1 MREENEVLKM
11 ENQKIKKMM
20 KYTRINEIEIEKKVV
35 IEENKRMSAILEEY
49 SNQLVNQE
57 EVEKEN

>member
-1 MREENEVLKM
+1 MREENEVLRM

>member
-1 MREENEVLKM
+1 M

-35 IEENKRMSAILEEY
+35 IEENKRMSAILEDY

-57 EVEKEN
+57 EV

>member
-1 MREENEVLKM
+1 
-11 ENQKIKKMM
+11 
-20 KYTRINEIEIEKKVV
+20 VV

-57 EVEKEN
+57 EVEKENEELKKYLEEEMEQNKQIAE